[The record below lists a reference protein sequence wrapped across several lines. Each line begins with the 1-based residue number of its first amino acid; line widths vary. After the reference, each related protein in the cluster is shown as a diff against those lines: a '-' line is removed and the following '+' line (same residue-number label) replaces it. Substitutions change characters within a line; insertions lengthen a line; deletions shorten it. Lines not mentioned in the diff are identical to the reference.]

1 MEAKYPE
8 SKYCCVEVAA
18 GLADRFG
25 VLENRINLAEYPFDG
40 KHLDTFDGQHLD
52 KKTPSLILTM
62 VPIGTVS
69 LGLSGPCLLS
79 TMWLPRWARPS

>member
-40 KHLDTFDGQHLD
+40 KHLD